1 MISNETARI
10 NNDKMILDLMFQV
23 LLSKMRFW
31 KSNCFPK
38 IHIFSNILT
47 QKALALHY
55 EPSVFVI
62 AAPFMQHFKLSSRS
76 RPCHSVMCC
85 RGKSS
90 GCVNVF
96 MNAWFCESVYLAL
109 SSCCLITGN
118 PSCECVCVFV
128 CLCKAEARRG
138 TEAKLGPSQASAQRA
153 ETKKPPAV
161 LSLSLSLSLSIS
173 LFSTGIWK

>member
-1 MISNETARI
+1 
-10 NNDKMILDLMFQV
+10 MFQV
-23 LLSKMRFW
+23 QLSKMMFL
-31 KSNCFPK
+31 KSNYSLK
-38 IHIFSNILT
+38 IHIFNNILT
-47 QKALALHY
+47 WGALAAHY
-55 EPSVFVI
+55 ELSVFVI

-76 RPCHSVMCC
+76 PPCHSVMCC
-85 RGKSS
+85 REESS

-138 TEAKLGPSQASAQRA
+138 TEAKLGPSQASAQGA

-161 LSLSLSLSLSIS
+161 LSLSLSLSLSLCLSFS
-173 LFSTGIWK
+173 LSLPFNLSLSSTGIWK